1 MDAGWIAGWSSRVDA
16 QCKHSGGAGWSSMV
30 DARWMQGGDGVET
43 EVAVTSEAAEVELD
57 LC

>member
-1 MDAGWIAGWSSRVDA
+1 M
-16 QCKHSGGAGWSSMV
+16 QGGASE
-30 DARWMQGGDGVET
+30 WMQGGDGVET

>member
-1 MDAGWIAGWSSRVDA
+1 MDAGRIAGWRSRVDA
-16 QCKHSGGAGWSSMV
+16 GCKHSGGAGWV
-30 DARWMQGGDGVET
+30 QGGAAWWMQGGDGVET